1 MGFWSRLNPFTRAQ
15 PQSRSRGVIALD
27 AGSGVFYGL
36 DDAHAG
42 QLFIDD
48 LGYSREI
55 LERAPAVGIVASV
68 IGRFFKSIPLK
79 LTHPDGEEYK
89 GRGIHPVLRLF
100 NERPNEFQSRDLIP
114 RDAGAGDGLHRR
126 GRAARPSGRH

>member
-1 MGFWSRLNPFTRAQ
+1 MGLFSRLNPFKRTQ
-15 PQSRSRGVIALD
+15 TQSRSRGVIALD

-79 LTHPDGEEYK
+79 LTKPNGEEYE

-100 NERPNEFQSRDLIP
+100 NERPNEFQSATSFREML
-114 RDAGAGDGLHRR
+114 AQEMVYTGEAVL
-126 GRAARPSGRH
+126 ARSP